1 MRLIPIT
8 KIFKKMNFVPNSSP
22 SSVLQ
27 KYNLNKALGL
37 KGQNHESL
45 GNIGGYL
52 VQNQLLECALGQRC
66 ESSFR
71 LL

>member
-1 MRLIPIT
+1 
-8 KIFKKMNFVPNSSP
+8 MNFVPNSSP

-27 KYNLNKALGL
+27 KYNFFLYLNKALGL
-37 KGQNHESL
+37 KGQYHESL